1 MEGEGRVKL
10 LVIPK
15 VYPRASVIGG
25 PILIHHR
32 IKNLSKMGY
41 SITVLAPATSEE
53 DHNDTSL
60 APFCDDIILIDSPGE
75 RSADEIAELQA
86 RLNRPPFFLAGDGG
100 YDARLD
106 DTLRSLLTRHHFDAI
121 IAEYSMMGQY
131 IEGAQPGIPYDTM
144 TIISVHECYT
154 QAFRQRAE
162 KGEEISAETIDELY
176 KYEFRMYRAADHV
189 LTLTGEDRDAVISLE
204 PDLAG
209 KIHVVPHGVDSSF
222 YTPPPSK
229 SWDSQN
235 ILFLGNFRHH
245 PNVNAVHNFMRH
257 CWPEIS
263 EKVPEARFYA
273 IGFDPPDELLA
284 YQNERIIVREGGTH
298 DDVRQ
303 IYWTGDVFVSP
314 IELGGGFRGKML
326 EALSCGLPTVS
337 THLSAFGIDPVNG
350 KEMYVTDNYREFTRH
365 VVSLLTERELRK
377 TMSAMARALG
387 ERFDH
392 KEAARKLHAT
402 IEKHR
407 THH

>member
-1 MEGEGRVKL
+1 MKL

-41 SITVLAPATSEE
+41 HITVLAPATSED

-60 APFCDDIILIDSPGE
+60 DPYCDDIILIDTPGK
-75 RSADEIAELQA
+75 RSDDEVAALQA
-86 RLNRPPFFLAGDGG
+86 ELNRPAFFLAGDGG

-106 DTLRSLLTRHHFDAI
+106 DTLRSLLTNDHFDAVI
-121 IAEYSMMGQY
+121 TEYSMMGQY
-131 IEGAQPGIPYDTM
+131 IEGARSVIPSDTM

-154 QAFRQRAE
+154 QAFRQRVE
-162 KGEEISAETIDELY
+162 KGEEIPAETIDELY
-176 KYEFRMYRAADHV
+176 DYEFRMYRAADHV
-189 LTLTGEDRDAVISLE
+189 LTLTGEDRDTVVSLA

-222 YTPPPSK
+222 YTPSPSK
-229 SWDSQN
+229 SWDTQN
-235 ILFLGNFRHH
+235 ILFLGNFGHH
-245 PNVNAVHNFMRH
+245 PNVNAVNNFMQH
-257 CWPEIS
+257 CWPEVS
-263 EKVPEARFYA
+263 KAVPEARFYA
-273 IGFDPPDELLA
+273 IGFNPPDELLA
-284 YQNERIIVREGGTH
+284 YRNERVTVRQGGTH

-303 IYWTGDVFVSP
+303 IYWIGDIFVSP

-326 EALSCGLPTVS
+326 EALSCGLPIVS
-337 THLSAFGIDPVNG
+337 THLSAFGIDFVNG
-350 KEMYVTDNYREFTRH
+350 KDMYVTDNYEEFTRH
-365 VVSLLTERELRK
+365 VVSLMTDGDLRK
-377 TMSAMARALG
+377 TMSARARRLG

-402 IEKHR
+402 IEKYR
-407 THH
+407 THR

>member
-1 MEGEGRVKL
+1 
-10 LVIPK
+10 
-15 VYPRASVIGG
+15 
-25 PILIHHR
+25 
-32 IKNLSKMGY
+32 
-41 SITVLAPATSEE
+41 
-53 DHNDTSL
+53 
-60 APFCDDIILIDSPGE
+60 
-75 RSADEIAELQA
+75 
-86 RLNRPPFFLAGDGG
+86 FFLSGDGG

-106 DTLRSLLTRHHFDAI
+106 DTLQSLLKNGNYDAI
-121 IAEYSMMGQY
+121 ITEYSMMGQY
-131 IEGAQPGIPYDTM
+131 IEGAQSVIPSDTM

-154 QAFRQRAE
+154 QAFRQRLE
-162 KGEEISAETIDELY
+162 KGEQIPVETIDELY

-189 LTLTGEDRDAVISLE
+189 LTLTGEDRDTVISLA

-209 KIHVVPHGVDSSF
+209 KTHVVPHGVDSSF

-229 SWDSQN
+229 SWNSQN
-235 ILFLGNFRHH
+235 ILFLGNFRHD

-263 EKVPEARFYA
+263 EKVPNARFYA

-284 YQNERIIVREGGTH
+284 YRNERVIVKEGGTH
-298 DDVRQ
+298 ADVRQ

-350 KEMYVTDNYREFTRH
+350 KEMYVTDDYKEFTRH
-365 VVSLLTERELRK
+365 VVSLLTNTELRK
-377 TMSAMARALG
+377 TMSAMARSLG

-392 KEAARKLHAT
+392 KEAARKLDAT
-402 IEKHR
+402 IEEHR
-407 THH
+407 TRH

>member
-1 MEGEGRVKL
+1 MKL

-32 IKNLSKMGY
+32 IRNLSQMGY
-41 SITVLAPATSEE
+41 DITVLAPATSEE

-60 APFCDDIILIDSPGE
+60 TPFCDDIILIDSPGK
-75 RSADEIAELQA
+75 RSADEIAELQT

-106 DTLRSLLTRHHFDAI
+106 DTLRSLLTRHHFDAV

-131 IEGAQPGIPYDTM
+131 IEGMQPAIPYDTM

-154 QAFRQRAE
+154 QAFRQRVE
-162 KGEEISAETIDELY
+162 KGEEIPAETIDELY
-176 KYEFRMYRAADHV
+176 EYEFRMYRAADHV
-189 LTLTGEDRDAVISLE
+189 LTLTGEDRDTVISLA

-209 KIHVVPHGVDSSF
+209 KIHVVPHGVDSAF

-245 PNVNAVHNFMRH
+245 PNVNAVHNFMQH

-263 EKVPEARFYA
+263 KEVPEACFYA

-284 YQNERIIVREGGTH
+284 YQNERVIVREGGTH
-298 DDVRQ
+298 DDVRH

-350 KEMYVTDNYREFTRH
+350 KEMYVTDNYKEFTRH
-365 VVSLLTERELRK
+365 VVSLLTDRELRK
-377 TMSAMARALG
+377 TMSAMARRLG

-392 KEAARKLHAT
+392 KEAAKKLHAT

-407 THH
+407 TTP